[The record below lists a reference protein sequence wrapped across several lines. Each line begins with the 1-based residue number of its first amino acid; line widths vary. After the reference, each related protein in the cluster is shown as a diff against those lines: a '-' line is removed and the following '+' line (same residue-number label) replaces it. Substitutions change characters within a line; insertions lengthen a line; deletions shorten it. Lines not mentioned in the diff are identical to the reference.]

1 MLIIPHYSYKT
12 CEECKED
19 GNPIFHNCLKCAKG
33 LRFRPDKNPE
43 KNCVVNC
50 TYFYLSPYGDYKCLE
65 KLHCPEESKLI
76 IVEKNQCIDDCRK
89 DEKYKYQYNG
99 QCYQECPEGTSLDN
113 STFICKEID
122 INKCTLGKNK
132 AYFNST
138 DDLTGIKVLV
148 KSYIKEFD
156 YTDNHISLY
165 SNNDYNILIYK
176 NEECISKLELDMPSV
191 DFKDCYNKVKYTY
204 NITEDLVIV
213 IVDKLGQNNPTTL
226 YSFYHPKSGE
236 KLDAENICKN
246 ISITVKENLYSLLDD
261 TNPNYDKMISL
272 TGQNINIFDLNDP
285 FYTDLC
291 YEFESPINKDIPLKD
306 RISTFYPN
314 ASLCDTGC
322 TIKGIN
328 MNDMTSICDCAFLD
342 VANSNTVKDNA
353 ILDSVFGQ
361 ALDIINESNI
371 LVMKCYKY
379 IFKYFTRSIGGWLCL
394 ALLICQIVL
403 TVIFY
408 SYELIRLQQYI
419 FNLTDSYINYLGK
432 AKRRSSIK
440 INLDNAP
447 PKKVIIKS
455 EKEVNG
461 NKMRTY
467 RDKNKGKKD
476 VIIFRSNTQNKDKI
490 NKKDNSKNIKN
501 SKENFL
507 RPNKKIKTRE
517 LFMKKSDLKLNL
529 KQSKSKANEISDSDV
544 KSMDKAFKIEPKD
557 ANFFNEYLS
566 TPLDDLEYDDAIVK
580 DKRKF
585 IIYFCEVLKE
595 RQMIAYTF
603 IAEDPLKTRYT
614 KIMLLILNIILYF
627 VVNGLFFSEDYISE
641 IYNSTKEEKFF
652 TFFTRSIPRF
662 IYCTFVSIIIS
673 YITDM
678 FFFEEKKIVSIYKR
692 EKDNQIILK
701 GEITK
706 LIKNIKQRYLA
717 FIITVFVI
725 LLISFY
731 YLLCFNYVYPYTQI
745 EWVKS
750 SVVIFIIMQILSIL
764 SCLLEAGLRIL
775 SFKCRS
781 EKMYKISKLL
791 S

>member
-1 MLIIPHYSYKT
+1 
-12 CEECKED
+12 
-19 GNPIFHNCLKCAKG
+19 
-33 LRFRPDKNPE
+33 
-43 KNCVVNC
+43 
-50 TYFYLSPYGDYKCLE
+50 
-65 KLHCPEESKLI
+65 
-76 IVEKNQCIDDCRK
+76 
-89 DEKYKYQYNG
+89 
-99 QCYQECPEGTSLDN
+99 
-113 STFICKEID
+113 
-122 INKCTLGKNK
+122 
-132 AYFNST
+132 
-138 DDLTGIKVLV
+138 
-148 KSYIKEFD
+148 
-156 YTDNHISLY
+156 
-165 SNNDYNILIYK
+165 
-176 NEECISKLELDMPSV
+176 MPSV
-191 DFKDCYNKVKYTY
+191 DFKDCYNKVKYAY

-246 ISITVKENLYSLLDD
+246 ISITVKENLYSLLDE

-403 TVIFY
+403 TIIFY

-455 EKEVNG
+455 EKEANG

-566 TPLDDLEYDDAIVK
+566 TPLDDLEYEDAIVK
-580 DKRKF
+580 DKRIF

-750 SVVIFIIMQILSIL
+750 SVVILIIMQILSIL